1 MSFCLTVRMP
11 IDLNPSCKF
20 CGKEEFL
27 IFQAKE
33 RMLQMPGEFT
43 YHECQSCK
51 SIQLI
56 DIPENLSDYY
66 PVDSYY
72 SQAPLVESSNLKN
85 QLKSLRLKLF
95 LNLPFNFLA
104 PSYGYWLKKIN
115 PKRNYRIA
123 DLGCGNGQLL
133 YEMYASGYQNLEGF
147 DPFIPKTKK
156 LNSNLTLWKK
166 PFEDSVGF
174 FDLIMMH
181 HAFEHMADPKAI
193 LELCFEKLNPGGKIL
208 IRTPVTDAEVWKEK
222 REMWVQLDAPRH
234 LVIPSVKG
242 FSLLAEHLGFSLD
255 EVVFDSTE
263 FQFWGTSLYEK
274 GYPLNPDLAKS
285 MFTSKELTEMKKRAL
300 RLNQEGKGDQVCF
313 YLTKPIKS

>member
-1 MSFCLTVRMP
+1 MRTP
-11 IDLNPSCKF
+11 IDLNSSCKL
-20 CGKEEFL
+20 CGGLEFS
-27 IFQAKE
+27 IFLAKE
-33 RMLQMPGEFT
+33 RMFQMPGEFT
-43 YHECQSCK
+43 YSECQSCK
-51 SIQLI
+51 SIQLM

-66 PVDSYY
+66 PVQNYY

-85 QLKSLRLKLF
+85 GLKSLRLNLF
-95 LNLPFNFLA
+95 LKFPLNFLA

-115 PKRNYRIA
+115 PKRNFRIA

-147 DPFIPKTKK
+147 DPFIPATKK
-156 LNSNLTLWKK
+156 INPNLILWKK
-166 PFEDSVGF
+166 HFQDSIGLY
-174 FDLIMMH
+174 DLIMMH
-181 HAFEHMADPKAI
+181 HAFEHIEDSKGI
-193 LELCFEKLNPGGKIL
+193 LELCFKKLNPGGKVL

-242 FSLLAEHLGFSLD
+242 VSILAEQLGFCLE

-263 FQFWGTSLYEK
+263 FQFWGTALYEQD
-274 GYPLNPDLAKS
+274 YTLYPDLVNS
-285 MFTSKELTEMKKRAL
+285 TFTSKELAQMKKNAL

-313 YLTKPIKS
+313 YLKKPVKS